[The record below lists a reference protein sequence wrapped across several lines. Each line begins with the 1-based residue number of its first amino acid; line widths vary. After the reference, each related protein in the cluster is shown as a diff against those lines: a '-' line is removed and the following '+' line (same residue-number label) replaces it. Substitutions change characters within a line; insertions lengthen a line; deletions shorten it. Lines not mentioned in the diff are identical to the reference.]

1 MKREDSS
8 QKWGGGG
15 LLTPI
20 MASPFA
26 LQSIFLALFI
36 PGALLLLVI
45 VPSPKIFMLQQGK
58 ASLRGGAL

>member
-26 LQSIFLALFI
+26 LQSIFLALSI
-36 PGALLLLVI
+36 PEALLLLVI

-58 ASLRGGAL
+58 ARLRGGAL